1 MKNFNSL
8 KLPALCFSLFL
19 FLSCG
24 SKKHHDA
31 FDETT
36 TISQNLSCPEN
47 GSCMIELIKNKKI
60 NIKKDEFGKTYYS
73 LEDDTSKNTIRYVYT
88 LINDKNI
95 QDSSYREEVVF
106 EVNSDEMK
114 INIADIE
121 LQKTKMLF
129 GRFCFCRGAT
139 GYYKVMEGKLLLKK
153 NKESYTI
160 DLGFRIT
167 EVPQIV
173 TKINGVVK

>member
-1 MKNFNSL
+1 MRTNHFRFI
-8 KLPALCFSLFL
+8 KLLCLFFFTA

-24 SKKHHDA
+24 SNKHTNTYS
-31 FDETT
+31 ET
-36 TISQNLSCPEN
+36 QPVSCPEN
-47 GSCMIELIKNKKI
+47 GICTFELLQNKRLE
-60 NIKKDEFGKTYYS
+60 IKKDAFGKTYYS
-73 LEDDTSKNTIRYVYT
+73 LEDDATKNTIRYVYT
-88 LINDKNI
+88 LNNDKNI

-106 EVNSDEMK
+106 EVNSDEMIIK
-114 INIADIE
+114 KAGTE

-139 GYYKVMEGKLLLKK
+139 GYYKVEEGKLLLKK